1 MTARVPL
8 LRKVKP
14 NGQASEL
21 SIEQALR
28 DNNLLGA
35 ALGEVS
41 SWSNWLTVLK
51 AAFGQELTSSELTV
65 FEQVAGERP
74 VPKHRVRELW
84 AIVGRRGGK
93 SRIAAAVAVYIAC
106 FCKDRHCLAHGEVG
120 HILVL
125 AASRDQARVVF
136 EYCLAFLEQSPILRQ
151 ELLSVTASEIRL
163 RGNLVIGVHSNS
175 FRNVRGRTLIAC
187 IFDECS
193 FWRSDDSANPD
204 LETYRAVRPAL
215 ITPHGTGMLVS
226 ISTPYRKTGLVYQ
239 KWHEHFAADDDAVL
253 VVRGPSRQFNPLLT
267 EQSVQQAL
275 KDDPEGARAEW
286 EAEFRSDLQTFLDE
300 NLIAA
305 AIDYSRP
312 LELPPRSFK
321 YQGFVDPSGGRHD
334 AYTLCIGHKEGDGFV
349 ADVVRGVRPPF
360 DPAEVTH
367 SYAGLLQ
374 SYRIKQVV
382 GDNYAAD
389 WVTATFKDAGIKFVR
404 SEYSKSQLYLEALP
418 LFTRGLIAIP
428 DLPPL
433 LKELRLLERQ
443 THRSGKDTVDHG
455 KRGSDDHSNSLC
467 GCAAHCVKKGSYRSD
482 LEWIHGG
489 SSAQVK
495 EGVMTFDTEWRRRQ
509 FAHYVASGG
518 YTKPY

>member
-1 MTARVPL
+1 MIERVPL
-8 LRKVKP
+8 LRKVKQP
-14 NGQASEL
+14 NGQTSEL

-28 DNNLLGA
+28 DTNLLGA
-35 ALGEVS
+35 ALGNPN
-41 SWSNWLTVLK
+41 SWSSWLTVLK
-51 AAFGQELTSSELTV
+51 AAFGQRLSEQELTT
-65 FEQVAGERP
+65 FHAVAGERL
-74 VPKHRVRELW
+74 VPTSRVRELW

-93 SRIAAAVAVYIAC
+93 SRMAAAVAVYIGC
-106 FCKDRHCLAHGEVG
+106 FCKHRLAHGEVG

-136 EYCLAFLEQSPILRQ
+136 EYCVAFLEQSPILRQ

-253 VVRGPSRQFNPLLT
+253 VVRGPSRTFNSLLT

-286 EAEFRSDLQTFLDE
+286 EAEFRSDLQSFLTE
-300 NLIAA
+300 QLIES
-305 AIDYSRP
+305 AIDHSRP

-321 YQGFVDPSGGRHD
+321 YHGFVDPSGGRHD
-334 AYTLCIGHKEGDGFV
+334 AYTLCIGHKEGDGFIC
-349 ADVVRGVRPPF
+349 DVLRYAKPPF

-374 SYRIKQVV
+374 DYRIKQVTS
-382 GDNYAAD
+382 DNYAAN
-389 WVTATFKDAGIKFVR
+389 WVTATFKDAGIKHVR

-455 KRGSDDHSNSLC
+455 KRGSDDLANSLC
-467 GCAAHCVKKGSYRSD
+467 GCAAHVMKQGTYRSD
-482 LEWIHGG
+482 LDWVHGPSSEVKG
-489 SSAQVK
+489 ST
-495 EGVMTFDTEWRRRQ
+495 MTFDNDWRRKL
-509 FAHYVASGG
+509 FAQYVASGG

>member
-1 MTARVPL
+1 MTERVPL
-8 LRKVKP
+8 LRKVRQP
-14 NGQASEL
+14 NGQTSEL
-21 SIEQALR
+21 TIEQALR
-28 DNNLLGA
+28 DTNLLGS
-35 ALGEVS
+35 ALGNPN
-41 SWSNWLTVLK
+41 SWSSWLTVLK
-51 AAFGQELTSSELTV
+51 AAFGQELTAQELTT
-65 FEQVAGERP
+65 FHAVAGERP
-74 VPKHRVRELW
+74 VPTSRVRELW

-93 SRIAAAVAVYIAC
+93 SRMAAAVAVYIGC
-106 FCKDRHCLAHGEVG
+106 FCKHRLAHGEVG

-151 ELLSVTASEIRL
+151 ELLSVTANEIRL
-163 RGNLVIGVHSNS
+163 RGNIVIGVHSNS

-239 KWHEHFAADDDAVL
+239 KWHEFFGSDDDATL
-253 VVRGPSRQFNPLLT
+253 VVRGPSREFNPLLT

-275 KDDPEGARAEW
+275 KDDPEGAKAEW
-286 EAEFRSDLQTFLDE
+286 EAEFRADLQTFLDE
-300 NLIAA
+300 HLITS

-312 LELPPRSFK
+312 LELPPRAFR
-321 YQGFVDPSGGRHD
+321 YVGFVDPSGGRHD

-349 ADVVRGVRPPF
+349 ADVMRGVRPPF

-374 SYRIKQVV
+374 DYRIKQAI
-382 GDNYAAD
+382 GDNYAAE

-404 SEYSKSQLYLEALP
+404 SEHPKSQLYLEALP

-455 KRGSDDHSNSLC
+455 KRGSDDYSNALC
-467 GCAAHCVKKGSYRSD
+467 GCSAHCMKQGTYRSD
-482 LEWIHGG
+482 LDWVHGPSSEVKG
-489 SSAQVK
+489 ST
-495 EGVMTFDTEWRRRQ
+495 MTFDNEWRRKL
-509 FAHYVASGG
+509 FAQYVASGG
-518 YTKPY
+518 YTRPY

>member
-1 MTARVPL
+1 MTERVQ

-14 NGQASEL
+14 NGQTSEL
-21 SIEQALR
+21 TIEQALR
-28 DNNLLGA
+28 DTNLLGA

-41 SWSNWLTVLK
+41 SWSSWLTVLK
-51 AAFGQELTSSELTV
+51 AAFGQQLSEQELTT
-65 FEQVAGERP
+65 FHAVAGERP
-74 VPKHRVRELW
+74 VPTSRVRELW

-93 SRIAAAVAVYIAC
+93 SRMAAAVAVYIGC
-106 FCKDRHCLAHGEVG
+106 FCKHRLAHGEVG

-125 AASRDQARVVF
+125 AASRDQAKVVF

-151 ELLSVTASEIRL
+151 ELLSVTANEIRL

-175 FRNVRGRTLIAC
+175 FRNVRGRTLIGC

-239 KWHEHFAADDDAVL
+239 KWHEFFGSDDDATL
-253 VVRGPSRQFNPLLT
+253 VVRGPSREFNPLLT

-275 KDDPEGARAEW
+275 KEDPEGARAEW
-286 EAEFRSDLQTFLDE
+286 EAEFRADLQTFLDDY
-300 NLIAA
+300 LITS

-321 YQGFVDPSGGRHD
+321 YYGFVDPSGGRHD
-334 AYTLCIGHKEGDGFV
+334 AYTLCIGHREGDGFI
-349 ADVVRGVRPPF
+349 ADLVRYAKPPF

-367 SYAGLLQ
+367 SFAAVLHD
-374 SYRIKQVV
+374 YRIKQVIS
-382 GDNYAAD
+382 DNYAAN
-389 WVTATFKDAGIKFVR
+389 WVTATLKDAGIKHLR

-455 KRGSDDHSNSLC
+455 KRGSDDLANSLC
-467 GCAAHCVKKGSYRSD
+467 GCAAHVMKQGTYRSD
-482 LEWIHGG
+482 LDWVHGP
-489 SSAQVK
+489 SSEVK
-495 EGVMTFDTEWRRRQ
+495 ESTMTFDNEWRRRL
-509 FAHYVASGG
+509 FAQYVASGG
-518 YTKPY
+518 YTRPY